1 MFFNEY
7 REFHIE
13 VLDNNHLE
21 DLNASK
27 FNLRYN
33 LSNKNQI
40 LLFGLLNPLILKGL
54 LDNIYIK
61 YKKFMYIL

>member
-7 REFHIE
+7 SEFHIE